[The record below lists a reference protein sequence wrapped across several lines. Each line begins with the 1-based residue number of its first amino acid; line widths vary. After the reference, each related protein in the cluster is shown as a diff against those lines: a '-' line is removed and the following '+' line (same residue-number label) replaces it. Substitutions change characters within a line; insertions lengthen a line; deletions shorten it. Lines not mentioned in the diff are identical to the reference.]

1 MKPTLYIDTSVF
13 GGHFDAVAFMRQQ
26 RDILSEILSKMS
38 KEEVLEYFKNRKS
51 QLTIKPSA

>member
-1 MKPTLYIDTSVF
+1 MTQNNKD
-13 GGHFDAVAFMRQQ
+13 FDAVEFMRQQ
-26 RDILSEILSKMS
+26 RDKLSEILSKMS

>member
-1 MKPTLYIDTSVF
+1 MIQNNKD
-13 GGHFDAVAFMRQQ
+13 FDAVAFMRQQ
-26 RDILSEILSKMS
+26 RDILSEILSEMS

>member
-1 MKPTLYIDTSVF
+1 MTQNNKD
-13 GGHFDAVAFMRQQ
+13 FDAVEFMRQQ
-26 RDILSEILSKMS
+26 RDVLSEILSKMS